1 MNILLVIDIIIFLR
15 VNHSTKSDSIRH
27 GIIIHSISA
36 AVKRSAAATFFRD
49 LLLTGGTAK
58 TGLAPKTVNSAISI
72 LKNILEYARKERGL
86 QVADIKDVSVR
97 E

>member
-1 MNILLVIDIIIFLR
+1 MVLLYALSLR
-15 VNHSTKSDSIRH
+15 LSRGLQQRLFS
-27 GIIIHSISA
+27 
-36 AVKRSAAATFFRD
+36 RD